1 MPPSAADREHDRRN
15 VTINVRA
22 SEQVRDLIDRAASIM
37 GKTRSDFML
46 ETARERA
53 RDVLLDQTVFA
64 LDEKN
69 HAEFQRILDAPAPA
83 NDRLRKLLRDPS
95 PWET

>member
-1 MPPSAADREHDRRN
+1 MPPTATDRDQDRRS

-53 RDVLLDQTVFA
+53 RDVLP
-64 LDEKN
+64 DEKN
-69 HAEFQRILDAPAPA
+69 HAEFLRILDAPAPA
-83 NDRLRKLLRDPS
+83 NDRLRKLLREPS

>member
-1 MPPSAADREHDRRN
+1 MPIPNSERDQERRS

-22 SEQVRDLIDRAASIM
+22 SEQVRDLIDRAAAIM

-46 ETARERA
+46 ETARARA

-64 LDEKN
+64 LDESA
-69 HAEFQRILDAPAPA
+69 HATFLEILDAPAPA
-83 NDRLRKLLRDPS
+83 NDRLRKLLRDPA
-95 PWET
+95 PWER